1 MQWLHRAHRAVGIPD
16 DAIPALVDPGI
27 CFPQSLEEEYPPQ
40 ENPERTRHPETSSAY
55 SRKPLEKIKMEALPS
70 PGSYVLQKNSVRIQI
85 QQIDT
90 VSRLT

>member
-16 DAIPALVDPGI
+16 DAIPAQTLLDPGI

-55 SRKPLEKIKMEALPS
+55 SRKPLEKIKMGALPD
-70 PGSYVLQKNSVRIQI
+70 PAPMFCRKTEYTFKY
-85 QQIDT
+85 
-90 VSRLT
+90 SR